1 MSDELHD
8 EQQFL
13 LSSLQD
19 LEKERAAGDIED
31 NDYLTLREGYILR
44 TAAVTRE
51 LQGIDVVIP
60 TEPSRL
66 LRRLVSVAVV
76 LAIAVGSGVW
86 VARSAGQRLPGQSS
100 SGGIVESTANLL
112 STARQINFTN
122 PSTAIDL
129 YTQVLKVEPD
139 NAEALTYRS
148 WLLSLGARE
157 AEGAV
162 KQLAITTAVT
172 DLLRAQQL
180 DPDYPDPYCFLG
192 IVYFRFLADA
202 SLARP
207 QINRCNAM
215 NPPVVVQSFVD
226 AIAAEI
232 NASLKPGE

>member
-1 MSDELHD
+1 MSDDLQD

-13 LSSLQD
+13 LNSLRD
-19 LEKERAAGDIED
+19 LEKEKEAGDIDE
-31 NDYLTLREGYILR
+31 NDYRTLREGYILR
-44 TAAVTRE
+44 TAAITRE
-51 LQGIDVVIP
+51 MQGAEVATP
-60 TEPSRL
+60 AEPSKV

-76 LAIAVGSGVW
+76 LAVAVGSGVW

-112 STARQINFTN
+112 STARQINFSN

-172 DLLRAQQL
+172 DLLRAQQI
-180 DPDYPDPYCFLG
+180 DPDYPDPFCFLG

-226 AIAAEI
+226 AIAEEI
-232 NASLKPGE
+232 NALVKPGE

>member
-1 MSDELHD
+1 MSDDLRA

-13 LSSLQD
+13 LNSLRD
-19 LEKERAAGDIED
+19 LEKEREAGDID
-31 NDYLTLREGYILR
+31 DDDYRTLREGYILR
-44 TAAVTRE
+44 TAAVARE
-51 LQGIDVVIP
+51 LQGADVVVAA
-60 TEPSRL
+60 EPSRL
-66 LRRLVSVAVV
+66 LRRVVSVVVV
-76 LAIAVGSGVW
+76 LAVAVGSGVW

-112 STARQINFTN
+112 STARQINFTD
-122 PSTAIDL
+122 PSKAIDL
-129 YTQVLKVEPD
+129 YTQVLKLEPD

-172 DLLRAQQL
+172 DLLRAQQI
-180 DPDYPDPYCFLG
+180 DPDYPDPFCFLG
-192 IVYFRFLADA
+192 IVYFRFLDDA
-202 SLARP
+202 KLARP

-226 AIAAEI
+226 AIAEEI
-232 NASLKPGE
+232 NKELND

>member
-1 MSDELHD
+1 MSDELQA

-13 LSSLQD
+13 LNSLRD
-19 LEKERAAGDIED
+19 LEKEREAGDID
-31 NDYLTLREGYILR
+31 DDDYRTLREGYILR
-44 TAAVTRE
+44 TAAVARE
-51 LQGIDVVIP
+51 LQGADVVVAA
-60 TEPSRL
+60 EPSRL
-66 LRRLVSVAVV
+66 LRRVVSVVVV
-76 LAIAVGSGVW
+76 LAVAVGSGVW

-112 STARQINFTN
+112 STARQINFTE
-122 PSTAIDL
+122 PSKAIDL
-129 YTQVLKVEPD
+129 YTQVLKLEPD

-172 DLLRAQQL
+172 DLLRAQQI
-180 DPDYPDPYCFLG
+180 DPDYPDPFCFLG
-192 IVYFRFLADA
+192 IVYFRFLSDA
-202 SLARP
+202 KLARP

-226 AIAAEI
+226 AIAEEI
-232 NASLKPGE
+232 NKELNG

>member
-19 LEKERAAGDIED
+19 LENERAAGDIED

-44 TAAVTRE
+44 AAAVTRE
-51 LQGIDVVIP
+51 LQGANVVVP

-192 IVYFRFLADA
+192 IVYFRFLEDA

-232 NASLKPGE
+232 NASVKPGE

>member
-1 MSDELHD
+1 MSDDLQD

-13 LSSLQD
+13 LNSLRD
-19 LEKERAAGDIED
+19 LEKEKEAGDIDE
-31 NDYLTLREGYILR
+31 NDYRTLREGYILR
-44 TAAVTRE
+44 TAAITRE
-51 LQGIDVVIP
+51 MQGAEVATP
-60 TEPSRL
+60 AEPSKV

-76 LAIAVGSGVW
+76 LAVAVGSGVW

-112 STARQINFTN
+112 STARQINFSN

-172 DLLRAQQL
+172 DLLRAQQI
-180 DPDYPDPYCFLG
+180 DPDYPDPFCFWG
-192 IVYFRFLADA
+192 SVYFRFLADA
-202 SLARP
+202 WLARP

-226 AIAAEI
+226 AIAEEI
-232 NASLKPGE
+232 NAVVER

>member
-13 LSSLQD
+13 LGSLQD

-51 LQGIDVVIP
+51 LQGANVVVP